1 MEESKM
7 ENSLD
12 EKKRTIRRWL
22 SNKYNLYFLGILLFA
37 LVIRLYYFS
46 MTLNQPLWWDE
57 AEYMN
62 MARAWAF
69 NLDYEFLSVRPVLF
83 PLITA
88 LFFKIVYSEFLP
100 RFFMM
105 ILSMISVVGMYYLG
119 KEIYDERVGLISAL
133 LTSVFY
139 VNLFYTSRLL
149 VEIPSFVFFI
159 FSALFFY
166 KYFQTKSNKMVYWG
180 AVFVAIGTLFKL
192 TNAVFLF
199 VVLIYLLIT
208 EKFKFVKRKELWIS
222 GLIFILILSPYLL
235 WGYIQFDGFVI
246 TQAGA
251 WNAPEDHYLS
261 NGWCNMKAYS
271 SMLISMLSWP
281 LLIIFLL
288 GFFFMYELVLG
299 LDVLLRGEDS
309 KLNKYLYLVL
319 LFIIPI
325 ISVSLSVGSCWQED
339 RYILNSFSSVFIISS
354 AFILMAY
361 NSLKKN
367 KKSLAILFLVLV
379 LGLLVFLQFQHSDN
393 IITLQKDSYSGAK
406 ESGIWLK
413 ENSEISDIILT
424 SSWPM
429 TGYYSERKIST
440 FPSSSEEMDSLRE
453 NNSNLKY
460 FMISNFQKS
469 PDWTYSYPDEKKLE
483 IAQVYFQDAE
493 KTQPAIIIYKLK

>member
-1 MEESKM
+1 
-7 ENSLD
+7 
-12 EKKRTIRRWL
+12 
-22 SNKYNLYFLGILLFA
+22 
-37 LVIRLYYFS
+37 
-46 MTLNQPLWWDE
+46 
-57 AEYMN
+57 
-62 MARAWAF
+62 
-69 NLDYEFLSVRPVLF
+69 
-83 PLITA
+83 
-88 LFFKIVYSEFLP
+88 
-100 RFFMM
+100 
-105 ILSMISVVGMYYLG
+105 
-119 KEIYDERVGLISAL
+119 
-133 LTSVFY
+133 
-139 VNLFYTSRLL
+139 
-149 VEIPSFVFFI
+149 
-159 FSALFFY
+159 
-166 KYFQTKSNKMVYWG
+166 
-180 AVFVAIGTLFKL
+180 
-192 TNAVFLF
+192 
-199 VVLIYLLIT
+199 
-208 EKFKFVKRKELWIS
+208 
-222 GLIFILILSPYLL
+222 
-235 WGYIQFDGFVI
+235 
-246 TQAGA
+246 
-251 WNAPEDHYLS
+251 
-261 NGWCNMKAYS
+261 
-271 SMLISMLSWP
+271 MLISMLSWP

>member
-339 RYILNSFSSVFIISS
+339 RYILNSFSSVFII
-354 AFILMAY
+354 AFMT
-361 NSLKKN
+361 
-367 KKSLAILFLVLV
+367 LF
-379 LGLLVFLQFQHSDN
+379 
-393 IITLQKDSYSGAK
+393 
-406 ESGIWLK
+406 
-413 ENSEISDIILT
+413 
-424 SSWPM
+424 
-429 TGYYSERKIST
+429 SERKRSV
-440 FPSSSEEMDSLRE
+440 SARLSE
-453 NNSNLKY
+453 
-460 FMISNFQKS
+460 
-469 PDWTYSYPDEKKLE
+469 
-483 IAQVYFQDAE
+483 
-493 KTQPAIIIYKLK
+493 